1 MQIMQYIKRILFGFQ
16 YQAVDNI
23 STGLHTVHPNNQP
36 SQEEW
41 LKEYRVSMLYDRK
54 PIYLN

>member
-1 MQIMQYIKRILFGFQ
+1 MEYIKKLLFGFE

-23 STGLHTVHPNNQP
+23 NPGLHTVNPDNQL

-54 PIYLN
+54 IVHIN

>member
-1 MQIMQYIKRILFGFQ
+1 MQYIKRILFGFQ